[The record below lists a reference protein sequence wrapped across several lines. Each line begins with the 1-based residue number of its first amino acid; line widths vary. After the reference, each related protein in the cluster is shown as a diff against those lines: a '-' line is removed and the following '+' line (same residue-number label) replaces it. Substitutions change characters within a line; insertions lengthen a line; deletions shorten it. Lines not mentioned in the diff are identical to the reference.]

1 MTVNQEEV
9 YSLAIDQ
16 YEKLVKQI
24 ESLKKIADTQLDFIA
39 ELEKRL
45 PNGTNP
51 VQLKVITQMKFEE
64 WV

>member
-24 ESLKKIADTQLDFIA
+24 ESLKAIADVQLDFIT
-39 ELEKRL
+39 ELEEKL

-51 VQLKVITQMKFEE
+51 VQLKVMKFED
-64 WV
+64 WL